1 MPGKPRTPR
10 HREAPAPGSAHS
22 PGAVRAGALATLLVM
37 GLLAVVHWGLT
48 GWGGG
53 ARPADAAIAPA
64 QGTPH
69 TAGHGARARATRT
82 TLASRQQNRP
92 APYHVVHGAVVAHK
106 SQAQLARE
114 LKALIRTR
122 SFSFT
127 IGTFNVLGSQHS
139 TSSGDHSRYPAAS
152 YRSAG
157 AASLMKRHGVDVVG
171 DQEMKPDQLN
181 EITRLTGM
189 KAWPGYAFGSRDT
202 DNSILYNPAKF
213 EFVSG
218 TSFPVKFMNAVRPQ
232 TVLLLRERSTGRE
245 VYFVNVHVSAVTAPR
260 YQASHVAGHY
270 ATAAEINKLQATGI
284 PVFLTGDMNDRAAF
298 YCRVVPLTHLVAA
311 VGGNVDGGCH
321 PAAHLAVDWVLGS
334 APTTFTNYWED
345 RSPIGR
351 ISDHFFVSAT
361 AHVPG
366 A

>member
-1 MPGKPRTPR
+1 
-10 HREAPAPGSAHS
+10 
-22 PGAVRAGALATLLVM
+22 VATLVVV
-37 GLLAVVHWGLT
+37 GLLAVVHWGLA
-48 GWGGG
+48 GSGGG

-64 QGTPH
+64 HDSARTPGHH
-69 TAGHGARARATRT
+69 THAAATRT
-82 TLASRQQNRP
+82 AVSSRQQDRP
-92 APYHVVHGAVVAHK
+92 APYHVVHGTVVAHK
-106 SQAQLARE
+106 TQAQLARE
-114 LKALIRTR
+114 LKALLATHA
-122 SFSFT
+122 FSFT

-139 TSSGDHSRYPAAS
+139 TSSGDHARYPSAS

-157 AASLMKRHGVDVVG
+157 AASLMQRHGVDVVG

-189 KAWPGYAFGSRDT
+189 KAWPGYAFGSRNT

-260 YQASHVAGHY
+260 YEASHVAGHF
-270 ATAAEINKLQATGI
+270 ATAAEINKLKATGI
-284 PVFLTGDMNDRAAF
+284 PVFLTGDMNDRADF

-321 PAAHLAVDWVLGS
+321 PAPRLAVDWVLGS

>member
-1 MPGKPRTPR
+1 
-10 HREAPAPGSAHS
+10 
-22 PGAVRAGALATLLVM
+22 VRAGALATVLVV
-37 GLLAVVHWGLT
+37 GLLAVVHWGLS
-48 GWGGG
+48 GSDGG
-53 ARPADAAIAPA
+53 ATPADAAIAPA
-64 QGTPH
+64 HGST
-69 TAGHGARARATRT
+69 TTGHHARASATRT
-82 TLASRQQNRP
+82 TLASRQDKRP
-92 APYHVVHGAVVAHK
+92 APYHVVRGTVVAHK

-114 LKALIRTR
+114 LKALLATH
-122 SFSFT
+122 SFDFT
-127 IGTFNVLGSQHS
+127 LGTFNVLGSQHS
-139 TSSGDHSRYPAAS
+139 TATGDHARYPAAS
-152 YRSAG
+152 VRSAG
-157 AASLMKRHGVDVVG
+157 AAALMRRHGVDVVG
-171 DQEMKPDQLN
+171 TQELKPDQLN

-202 DNSILYNPAKF
+202 DNSILYDPSKF
-213 EFVSG
+213 AFVSG

-232 TVLLLRERSTGRE
+232 TVLLLKELSTGRE

-270 ATAAEINKLQATGI
+270 ATAAEINKLKATGI
-284 PVFLTGDMNDRAAF
+284 PVFLTGDMNDRSAF

-321 PAAHLAVDWVLGS
+321 PAPHLAVDWVLGS